1 MYHYIVKHACG
12 SKNQPVIKGECT
24 TGGTASP
31 TALLVTDGDG
41 GESSSG
47 KLMVI
52 CNPIGENLTCQIAIA
67 AFKDFETLPVSGR

>member
-1 MYHYIVKHACG
+1 MNHNVIKNTG
-12 SKNQPVIKGECT
+12 RSKNQPVIKGECT
-24 TGGTASP
+24 AGGTASP

-67 AFKDFETLPVSGR
+67 AFKDFETLSVSGR

>member
-1 MYHYIVKHACG
+1 MYHYIVKHACR

-67 AFKDFETLPVSGR
+67 AFKDFETLSVSGR